1 MKRTTTF
8 ALLLVLSAC
17 NDHPIKIVEY
27 QHWYGDSLGEPS
39 GSSDSS
45 GGSEDGSETGTSGDE
60 SGDDTSGGES
70 GDDTSGGDSGDD
82 TSGDEGGGYCG
93 DGYLDP
99 GEDCDDGEDN
109 GPPPAWCSDDCV
121 FQGPQ

>member
-27 QHWYGDSLGEPS
+27 KHFYGDGLDES

-45 GGSEDGSETGTSGDE
+45 NGTSGD
-60 SGDDTSGGES
+60 GDGDGDQGGES
-70 GDDTSGGDSGDD
+70 GSSDTDTDSGTDD
-82 TSGDEGGGYCG
+82 AGGFCG
-93 DGYLDP
+93 DGVVDP
-99 GEDCDDGEDN
+99 DEECDDGEDN
-109 GPPPAWCSDDCV
+109 GPIPAWCSEDCV